1 MENYRNTNTDDY
13 AALSRRLVRQAQEE
27 FDTGDRLQA
36 SEKAWGAAAHAVKAI
51 AESRGWNH
59 NSHRL
64 LFDIIDQVSRDLESP
79 SLRTLFQ
86 VANSLHQNFY
96 ENWQP
101 DGLVQDGIHK
111 VKQLVDLL
119 DEIRARPAHP
129 SAVIDPRQWERL
141 TKQTAE

>member
-59 NSHRL
+59 NS
-64 LFDIIDQVSRDLESP
+64 IGC
-79 SLRTLFQ
+79 SLM
-86 VANSLHQNFY
+86 
-96 ENWQP
+96 
-101 DGLVQDGIHK
+101 
-111 VKQLVDLL
+111 
-119 DEIRARPAHP
+119 
-129 SAVIDPRQWERL
+129 
-141 TKQTAE
+141 